1 MKQNRVLAL
10 SVALC
15 AAACT
20 PAADTGRSSPEQA
33 PAAEQGGLEP
43 VTNWKS
49 ERKRLAMLGL
59 SYEGSVVQRVEAEA
73 QNVLAGLSQADL
85 PRLIE
90 QATSEF
96 QLNRQLDA
104 IASWTRVAL
113 LAPDVAD
120 HYLSLGLALQGFKLE
135 TQAQTAFRHGLSLEP
150 SHVKLN
156 LEVAGIHW
164 KNGDFDQAVEDFE
177 GVLELDDKNAE
188 AWGALARG
196 HFYAERDAQAWEA
209 IHRTQDLGGRIP
221 PQMIALLSARTPEP
235 IR

>member
-1 MKQNRVLAL
+1 M
-10 SVALC
+10 
-15 AAACT
+15 
-20 PAADTGRSSPEQA
+20 
-33 PAAEQGGLEP
+33 EP
-43 VTNWKS
+43 VSNWKS

-59 SYEGSVVQRVEAEA
+59 SYENGVVQRVDHEAKD
-73 QNVLAGLSQADL
+73 VLAGLSTADL

-90 QATSEF
+90 QATNEF

-104 IASWTRVAL
+104 IASWTKVAL

-135 TQAQTAFRHGLSLEP
+135 TQAQAAFRHGLGLDP
-150 SHVKLN
+150 SHVDLN
-156 LEVAGIHW
+156 LRVADIHW
-164 KNGDFDQAVEDFE
+164 RNGDFEQAAEGFE
-177 GVLELDDKNAE
+177 GVLGLDENNAE
-188 AWGALARG
+188 AWGRLARG

-209 IHRTQDLGGRIP
+209 IQRTQELGGRIP